1 MPGYDG
7 YNPYTSTGT
16 YTGTTGTT
24 KPGTSGGYT
33 HPSTNNNQGNVDTSA
48 WQQAAETMSQAGIGS
63 IGGKILTGDMG
74 YGDNEDQFQINQQAA
89 ATQEAA
95 KKMLAFQKAQAN
107 YDKYGDDLSKW
118 LQDPEAYEHAYD
130 TGFFESQAEGMLGGV
145 TQYEKDVNL
154 MKKAIQ
160 SKIGKMN
167 TQGLTDKQFESG
179 LTSLPEYE
187 SLLKLYGGDAD
198 AMHATLFAPGT
209 FDPNVDTGYDPTGTN
224 TWQDTEGD
232 PEKLAAYHLLTG
244 GDPNDNPYSDEYID
258 ALGKILYGFPSF
270 DQSWSGMDDF
280 DQRFYGPGGPTEASE
295 TFAGAPWMQKGL
307 GEIIAEGPKGF
318 GEMESIYGEEFD
330 PSREASWLYLTGI
343 PQFSDQT
350 IYDYV

>member
-1 MPGYDG
+1 PGSG
-7 YNPYTSTGT
+7 
-16 YTGTTGTT
+16 
-24 KPGTSGGYT
+24 SGGT
-33 HPSTNNNQGNVDTSA
+33 GSNNNQGNVDTSA

-63 IGGKILTGDMG
+63 IGGHILQGDMG

-130 TGFFESQAEGMLGGV
+130 IGFFENQAEGMLGGV

-160 SKIGKMN
+160 SKVGKLNM
-167 TQGLTDKQFESG
+167 QGLTDKQFESG
-179 LTSLPEYE
+179 LTSLPEYQ

-209 FDPNVDTGYDPTGTN
+209 FEVTDKGFAGTFDPNVDTGYDPTGTN
-224 TWQDTEGD
+224 TWQDTEID
-232 PEKLAAYHLLTG
+232 PEKLEAYHLLTG
-244 GDPNDNPYSDEYID
+244 GDPNDNPYSDEYMD
-258 ALGKILYGFPSF
+258 ALDKILYGFPSF
-270 DQSWSGMDDF
+270 DASWYGSDWDDF
-280 DQRFYGPGGPTEASE
+280 
-295 TFAGAPWMQKGL
+295 L
-307 GEIIAEGPKGF
+307 GE
-318 GEMESIYGEEFD
+318 
-330 PSREASWLYLTGI
+330 
-343 PQFSDQT
+343 
-350 IYDYV
+350 